1 MRPFVPYSLCHT
13 FLTRLGESGCDAWTL
28 ARVAG
33 HSSVAMSGRYV
44 HPSEEAVL
52 SAMERL
58 GGHKIG
64 HSERQVVSGE
74 HPTAF
79 LPA

>member
-1 MRPFVPYSLCHT
+1 MRHFVLYNLRHT
-13 FLTRLGESGCDAWTL
+13 LLTRLGESGCDARTL
-28 ARVAG
+28 ARIAG

-44 HPSEEAVL
+44 HPSEDTVL

-58 GGHKIG
+58 GGHEIG
-64 HSERQVVSGE
+64 HSERQVVSGD